1 MIILAVESSA
11 VAASV
16 AVLENEKLLCEIYSN
31 NGLTHSV
38 TLLPAIK
45 SALDFCSLTAADVDV
60 FAVSNGPGSFT
71 GLRIGAATVKGLAG
85 EKGCI
90 GISTLE
96 AMAFDHTEFDG
107 VVCAC
112 MDARC
117 SQFYNALFE
126 CDGKNIKRIC
136 EDRALMSSE
145 LIAELEKIDKNILL
159 VGDGASLC
167 YNNIKDTSP
176 ELAKRVVLPCAS
188 RLYQHAGGTALCA
201 LKHIADGEKTCS
213 ADELNLSYLRL
224 PQAERELKK
233 KENTK

>member
-11 VAASV
+11 VSASV

-38 TLLPAIK
+38 TLLPQIK
-45 SALDFCSLTAADVDV
+45 SALDFCSLTPNDVDL
-60 FAVSNGPGSFT
+60 FAVANGPGSFT

-85 EKGCI
+85 EKDCLAV
-90 GISTLE
+90 STLE
-96 AMAFDHTEFDG
+96 AMAFDHIEFEG
-107 VVCAC
+107 VICAC

-126 CDGKNIKRIC
+126 CDGKTVKRLC

-167 YNNIKDTSP
+167 YNNIEKASS
-176 ELAKRVVLPCAS
+176 ELAKKVILPSAS
-188 RLYQHAGGTALCA
+188 KVYQHAAGVALCA
-201 LKHIADGEKTCS
+201 ANMLVNGEKPCK

-233 KENTK
+233 KESLK

>member
-38 TLLPAIK
+38 TLLPQIK
-45 SALDFCSLTAADVDV
+45 SALDFCSLAVEDVDV

-107 VVCAC
+107 VICAC

-117 SQFYNALFE
+117 SQFYNALFA
-126 CDGKNIKRIC
+126 CDGKNIKRAC

-159 VGDGASLC
+159 VGDGAALC
-167 YNNIKDTSP
+167 YNNIKETAP
-176 ELAKRVVLPCAS
+176 ELAKRVSLPSQS

-201 LKHIADGEKTCS
+201 IKHIADGDAPCS
-213 ADELNLSYLRL
+213 ADQLNLSYLRL

>member
-45 SALDFCSLTAADVDV
+45 SALDFCSLTPADVDV

-85 EKGCI
+85 DKDCI

-96 AMAFDHTEFDG
+96 SMAFDHTEFDG
-107 VVCAC
+107 VICAC

-126 CDGKNIKRIC
+126 RDGKNIKRIC

-145 LIAELEKIDKNILL
+145 LITELEKIDKNILL

-167 YNNIKDTSP
+167 YNNIKETSP
-176 ELAKRVVLPCAS
+176 ELAKRTVLPAAS
-188 RLYQHAGGTALCA
+188 KMYQHAGGTALCA
-201 LKHIADGEKTCS
+201 LSKLASGEKPCK

>member
-1 MIILAVESSA
+1 MRILAVESSA

-38 TLLPAIK
+38 TLLPQIK
-45 SALDFCSLTAADVDV
+45 SALDFCSLAVEDVDV

-107 VVCAC
+107 VICAC

-117 SQFYNALFE
+117 SQFYNALFA
-126 CDGKNIKRIC
+126 CDGKNIKRAC

-145 LIAELEKIDKNILL
+145 LIAELEKIDKKIVL
-159 VGDGASLC
+159 VGDGAELC
-167 YNNIKDTSP
+167 MKKMSGISCDLHIAP
-176 ELAKRVVLPCAS
+176 ENVRFQRAS
-188 RLYQHAGGTALCA
+188 STALAAEKLIDSGDLTEGGA
-201 LKHIADGEKTCS
+201 LMPK
-213 ADELNLSYLRL
+213 YLRL
-224 PQAERELKK
+224 PQAQRELIAKQNSLSK
-233 KENTK
+233 